1 MRELSVDEILDGIR
15 EHNTVVLEH
24 IYQTYYDQ
32 IRYLVISNSGTQND
46 AEDIYQEALIVIY
59 RKLKAGELEIE
70 NCSFNT
76 YLYSVCKLLW
86 LKQLEKKRIRPDELA
101 EQENLSDFEQEDL
114 LKVYEKSEKYKLFQK
129 HFSRLQSDCKRVL
142 ELTLEKY
149 SLREIANKM
158 GYGSEKYAKK
168 KKYLCKERLIESIKK
183 DPKYTELT

>member
-15 EHNTVVLEH
+15 EHNTIVLEH
-24 IYQTYYDQ
+24 IYQVYYDQ
-32 IRYLVISNSGTQND
+32 IKYLVLSNSGTQND

-59 RKLKAGELEIE
+59 RKLKKGKLEIE

-86 LKQLEKKRIRPDELA
+86 LKQLEKKKIKPDEMA
-101 EQENLSDFEQEDL
+101 EQDNLSNSEQDDL

-129 HFSRLQSDCKRVL
+129 HFNRLQSDCKEVL
-142 ELTLEKY
+142 ELALERF
-149 SLREIANKM
+149 SLREIASKM

-183 DPKYTELT
+183 DPKYNELT